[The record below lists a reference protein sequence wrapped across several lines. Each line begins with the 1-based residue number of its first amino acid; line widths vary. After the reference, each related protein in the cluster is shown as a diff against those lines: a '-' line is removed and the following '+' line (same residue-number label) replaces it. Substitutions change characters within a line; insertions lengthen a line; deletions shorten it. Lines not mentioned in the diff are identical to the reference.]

1 MFKGHILTVPGQ
13 ILPFHS
19 AVAHHHVF
27 RVPKGVL
34 GVEEAVFK
42 HGILDVLERV
52 LALKL
57 HIAEVQIHPPHHKV
71 LTLGGA
77 VFHGHMAGVPAKFRG
92 EDVTVFHHRIGAL
105 PQGLDAVELGVLND
119 NIIRIPQRRPAKFC
133 HL

>member
-1 MFKGHILTVPGQ
+1 M
-13 ILPFHS
+13 
-19 AVAHHHVF
+19 
-27 RVPKGVL
+27 PKGVL

-77 VFHGHMAGVPAKFRG
+77 VFHGHMAGVPAKFQG

-105 PQGLDAVELGVLND
+105 PQGLDAVELGVLD
-119 NIIRIPQRRPAKFC
+119 GDVIGVPQGRPALVRQLAVPDGEAMVVPKGVAQIEKGVFR
-133 HL
+133 LDI